1 MVVSE
6 LSKFQLKFTVCGSL
20 SSHLVT
26 PSSIVPDPFDRKVTV
41 LSFSQ
46 SSNKPETSTPESVAL
61 SNFHCDAV
69 IKSVLL
75 LEVLLLL
82 SSEFFLQAKN
92 STASMSAQN
101 PVILNRI
108 KEHLF

>member
-75 LEVLLLL
+75 LEVLLL

-108 KEHLF
+108 KQHLF